1 MSPANNAADLKQVV
15 SMAVEETLIRL
26 GLDVGDPIEIQKD
39 MAFLRGV
46 RTTAA
51 DVQHKS
57 FLAVVTLCVAG
68 LAGVLWAGIR
78 LALQQ
83 TS

>member
-1 MSPANNAADLKQVV
+1 MSPSEHKDLKEVV

-26 GLDVGDPIEIQKD
+26 GLDMSDPIEIQKD
-39 MAFLRGV
+39 MAFLRSV
-46 RTTAA
+46 RVTTA
-51 DVQHKS
+51 DVQHKG
-57 FLAVVTLCVAG
+57 FLAVVSLCVAG
-68 LAGVLWAGIR
+68 LAGVVWAGIR